1 MKDTVRVGVIGT
13 GQIAQTHLKH
23 YSNIPEVEVVACA
36 DINFA
41 GLTPTLGSVYVVNCK
56 IPAVAPG
63 LRGLAIQTL
72 DGFTDMVSLYVS
84 N

>member
-1 MKDTVRVGVIGT
+1 MYVEGV
-13 GQIAQTHLKH
+13 
-23 YSNIPEVEVVACA
+23 PCA

-63 LRGLAIQTL
+63 LRGLAVQTL
-72 DGFTDMVSLYVS
+72 DGFTDLVSLYVS
-84 N
+84 GP